1 MQKIT
6 PCLWFNGD
14 AEDAA
19 SFYVTLLPN
28 SRIDRVFRSPAD
40 TPSGPAGSVLT
51 VEFTLAGMQYV
62 GLNGG
67 PEFNF
72 TEAVSFQIHCDDQQE
87 VDRLWASLLRDGGT
101 EIACGW
107 IKDRW
112 GLSWQIVPVRLEEL
126 LRDPDPGRARRAMEA
141 MMEMVKID
149 IAALERAADGSN

>member
-28 SRIDRVFRSPAD
+28 SRIDRVSRSPAD

-87 VDRLWASLLRDGGT
+87 VDRLWASLLAGGK

-112 GLSWQIVPVRLEEL
+112 GLAWQIVPVRLEEL

-141 MMEMVKID
+141 MLKMVKID

>member
-28 SRIDRVFRSPAD
+28 SRIDRVFHSPAD

-51 VEFTLAGMQYV
+51 VEFTLAGMQYL

-67 PEFNF
+67 PEFKFN
-72 TEAVSFQIHCDDQQE
+72 EAVSFQIHCDDQKE
-87 VDRLWASLLRDGGT
+87 VDRLWASLLDGGT
-101 EIACGW
+101 EIECGW

-112 GLSWQIVPVRLEEL
+112 GLAWQIVPVRLEEL
-126 LRDPDPGRARRAMEA
+126 LRDPDPERARRAMKA
-141 MMEMVKID
+141 MMNMVKID
-149 IAALERAADGSN
+149 IAALEQAANGSD

>member
-6 PCLWFNGD
+6 PCLWFKGD

-28 SRIDRVFRSPAD
+28 SRIDRVLRSPAD

-72 TEAVSFQIHCDDQQE
+72 NEAVSFQIHCDDQKE
-87 VDRLWASLLRDGGT
+87 VDRLWGSLLDGGT

-112 GLSWQIVPVRLEEL
+112 GLAWQIVPVRLEEL
-126 LRDPDPGRARRAMEA
+126 LRDPDPKRARRSMEA
-141 MMEMVKID
+141 MMKMVKID

>member
-1 MQKIT
+1 VHLSFAVKGPAHLQQRFRRTAAALSPPALRGTRPSVGSGIARAARHA
-6 PCLWFNGD
+6 LQGEAQGGAEWFDGD

-28 SRIDRVFRSPAD
+28 SRIDRIFRSPAD

-51 VEFTLAGMQYV
+51 VEFTLAGIQYV

-87 VDRLWASLLRDGGT
+87 VDRLRARLLDGGA

-107 IKDRW
+107 INS
-112 GLSWQIVPVRLEEL
+112 G
-126 LRDPDPGRARRAMEA
+126 GA
-141 MMEMVKID
+141 
-149 IAALERAADGSN
+149 

>member
-19 SFYVTLLPN
+19 SFYVTLLPD

-40 TPSGPAGSVLT
+40 TPSGPAGTVLT

-72 TEAVSFQIHCDDQQE
+72 NEAVSFQIHCDDQQE
-87 VDRLWASLLRDGGT
+87 VDRLWARLLDGGT
-101 EIACGW
+101 EIACSW

-112 GLSWQIVPVRLEEL
+112 GLAWQIVPVRLEEL
-126 LRDPDPGRARRAMEA
+126 LRDPDPERARRAMEA
-141 MMEMVKID
+141 MMKMVKID
-149 IAALERAADGSN
+149 IAALERAADGLD